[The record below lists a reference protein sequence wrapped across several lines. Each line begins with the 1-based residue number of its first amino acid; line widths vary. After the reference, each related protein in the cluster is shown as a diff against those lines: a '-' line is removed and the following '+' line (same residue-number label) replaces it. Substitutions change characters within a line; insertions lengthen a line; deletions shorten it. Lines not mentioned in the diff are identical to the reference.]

1 MNFLAQF
8 VSDHPIAAT
17 VVGVIVVGRILARD
31 ISHANKFIIE
41 NEQKP
46 ETISVTWDGA
56 DRRGPRRAKNVI
68 RPDFSQTVILEEDI
82 ALVEKKRSNSK

>member
-31 ISHANKFIIE
+31 ISRANKFIIE

-46 ETISVTWDGA
+46 ETILVTWDGA
-56 DRRGPRRAKNVI
+56 DRRGPSRAKNVV
-68 RPDFSQTVILEEDI
+68 RPKFGEPVLPIVAEG
-82 ALVEKKRSNSK
+82 EKTGTHD